1 VAESPIDEKPKEV
14 PTPDEHLARLTQG
27 TENSGAA
34 GQKPKEENSID
45 HDKLEGLT
53 KPGESGLTD

>member
-1 VAESPIDEKPKEV
+1 LESREEQKEAES

-27 TENSGAA
+27 PESSSTFEP
-34 GQKPKEENSID
+34 KPKEEGAID

-53 KPGESGLTD
+53 KPPAE